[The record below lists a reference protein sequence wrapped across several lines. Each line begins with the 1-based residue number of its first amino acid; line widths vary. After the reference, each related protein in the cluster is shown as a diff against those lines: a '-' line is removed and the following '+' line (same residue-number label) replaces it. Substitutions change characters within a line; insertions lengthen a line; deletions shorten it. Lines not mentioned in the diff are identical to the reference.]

1 MTIIN
6 LNSLSMRKVALLQ
19 FITLTLLSFMLGCTS
34 ISNKQSTSEKHNFK
48 YGLSYKLNVDD
59 NTAEILF
66 LNKND
71 APINALTLPNKTVYI
86 AKEQLREFC
95 RSDGILCA
103 REKSE
108 SNFVSWSP
116 DGEFLAVFA
125 GDTQGFWFLPTIE
138 ITKSAFNESHILKVG
153 LHQTTN
159 QFNIG
164 LFHQTGGWLNNEQYI
179 FSAGLSGN
187 NFIYKFN
194 TKTKE
199 LKGFPFELNEDSTV
213 SNFEEVFVDSY
224 SSQKSS
230 FKISDVTKQL
240 KILK

>member
-1 MTIIN
+1 MNKKSIIHCSII
-6 LNSLSMRKVALLQ
+6 LFALS
-19 FITLTLLSFMLGCTS
+19 FITDCTS
-34 ISNKQSTSEKHNFK
+34 LNNTQQDNTKELNKR
-48 YGLSYKLNVDD
+48 YGLSYQLTVEND
-59 NTAEILF
+59 NAGIIFYDRDNNFITQVAFPDE
-66 LNKND
+66 D
-71 APINALTLPNKTVYI
+71 VYVRR
-86 AKEQLREFC
+86 KELLEFC
-95 RSDGILCA
+95 DADSSLCSDRKPEG
-103 REKSE
+103 S
-108 SNFVSWSP
+108 FVSWSP
-116 DGEFLAVFA
+116 SGDFLAVFA

-164 LFHQTGGWLNNEQYI
+164 LFHQIGEWLNNEQYV

-240 KILK
+240 EKLK